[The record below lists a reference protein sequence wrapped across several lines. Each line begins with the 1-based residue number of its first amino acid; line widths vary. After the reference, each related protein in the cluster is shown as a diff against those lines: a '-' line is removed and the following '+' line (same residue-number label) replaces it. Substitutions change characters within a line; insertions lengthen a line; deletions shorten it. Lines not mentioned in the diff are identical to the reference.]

1 MREIKVTNPKYRHK
15 GFALNTTTFKTV
27 PKKELNLFIA
37 AIELAAKDYC
47 NAHPEFFSDCE
58 RPP

>member
-1 MREIKVTNPKYRHK
+1 MREIKLNNPKYRHK
-15 GFALNTTTFKTV
+15 GYALNTPSFKAV

-37 AIELAAKDYC
+37 VIELAAKDYY